1 MSKDTE
7 TPAEPPPPRE
17 NPDLLGHEWAE
28 RQFLDAWNAGRL
40 PHAWLITG
48 PRGIGK
54 ASFAFRTTRFVL
66 AGGAAEAGLFGETA
80 PRSLAIAADHP
91 VFRRVASGGHADLRT
106 LERGVNPDTDRPRSV
121 IVVDDVRAAGS
132 FLSLTPAEGGWRVLV
147 VDAAD
152 ELNDSAANA
161 LLKMLEEPPNRALI
175 LLVSHAPGRLP
186 GTIRSRCCRV
196 ALRPLGAET
205 VRELLS
211 RYRPDLEAD
220 DAATLTGLAEGSIG
234 RALQLAEEGGL
245 DLYRD
250 LTALL
255 EALPDMDTTAV
266 HGFGDRLARRGAE
279 DRFRIATE
287 LLGWWVARTIRA
299 GASEM
304 ASRRGGLDR
313 WMEVWDKINR
323 LAVQSD
329 ALNLDRKQVMLNL
342 FFALQRAARA

>member
-7 TPAEPPPPRE
+7 NPPPPRK

-54 ASFAFRTTRFVL
+54 ASFAFRTARFVL

-80 PRSLAIAADHP
+80 PETLALAADHP
-91 VFRRVASGGHADLRT
+91 VFRRVASGGHADMMT
-106 LERGVNPDTDRPRSV
+106 LERGIDPKTERRRSV
-121 IVVDDVRAAGS
+121 IVVDDVRAVGS
-132 FLSLTPAEGGWRVLV
+132 FLSLTPAEGGWRVVV

-152 ELNDSAANA
+152 ELNVNAANA
-161 LLKMLEEPPNRALI
+161 LLKTLEEPSDRTLI

-186 GTIRSRCCRV
+186 ATIRSRCCRI

-205 VRELLS
+205 VTALLS

-234 RALQLAEEGGL
+234 RALQLAGEGGL

-250 LTALL
+250 LDALL
-255 EALPDMDTTAV
+255 EALPDMDIAAA
-266 HGFGDRLARRGAE
+266 HGFGDRIARRGAE
-279 DRFRIATE
+279 EKFRTATE

-299 GASEM
+299 GAAEM
-304 ASRRGGLDR
+304 ASRQGGLDR

-329 ALNLDRKQVMLNL
+329 ALNLDRKQVMLSL
-342 FFALQRAARA
+342 FFAVQRAARA